1 MTTMDVRKVQVTG
14 GSSFVITLPKEWA
27 NSINLKKNDPLGI
40 VVQPDGSLMISPP
53 DKLESESS
61 VKVFQVD
68 DIKDHELLFRLL
80 VGAYISGYNTIE
92 VQSESRLTTEVREAV
107 TRLTQTAIGLEILEE
122 YDKSV
127 ILKDLVDPSEM
138 RFRKT
143 IERMRVLVKNMLGD
157 CFIAL
162 SKKNA
167 NILNDIEMRD
177 NDVDRLEWLISRQ
190 MNMAQRDNKVAR
202 KLGATPHEVINNF
215 LIGRILE
222 RIGDHAI
229 MISNN
234 VRILIE
240 DNVED
245 AISEQIVRAGEYAI
259 SLFSESVD
267 VLFSQDIYAAN
278 ANINHIR
285 ELVDICREINRI
297 ALDQEAETALA
308 ISLIA
313 GSIRRTGEYS
323 TDLSELTINILMD

>member
-1 MTTMDVRKVQVTG
+1 
-14 GSSFVITLPKEWA
+14 
-27 NSINLKKNDPLGI
+27 
-40 VVQPDGSLMISPP
+40 MISPP

-285 ELVDICREINRI
+285 EIVDI
-297 ALDQEAETALA
+297 
-308 ISLIA
+308 
-313 GSIRRTGEYS
+313 
-323 TDLSELTINILMD
+323 